1 MTHDTFAGARPVGLA
16 VPAARE
22 AAARPILDALKPGS
36 RVVMTTH
43 VNADGDG
50 TGSEVGLWHL
60 LAHLGV
66 KAEIANPTPF
76 PSRFDFLLAGLDGV
90 DRSRDGGR
98 AIERADV
105 VVVLDISHVSR
116 LGDLGR
122 LVEASRVPV
131 VCIDHHV
138 SPQSLPDGPR
148 LIDPTACATGEL
160 VYDVARTAGW
170 AISREAALGL
180 YVAILTD
187 TGGFRFS
194 NTSPRALEIA
204 ADLLRNG
211 LDPEDVYG
219 HVYASEPEGKLRLM
233 GEVLSTLV
241 VEDPPGIAWV
251 TVPPGALERHR
262 VDPTDLDG
270 VVELPRSVVGV
281 KLALLFREL
290 ANARI
295 KVSFRSVGDVDVAT
309 LAERFGGGGH
319 RKAAGAS
326 LEGSLG
332 EVQARVLEVAR
343 SMLTG
348 DSR

>member
-1 MTHDTFAGARPVGLA
+1 
-16 VPAARE
+16 
-22 AAARPILDALKPGS
+22 
-36 RVVMTTH
+36 
-43 VNADGDG
+43 
-50 TGSEVGLWHL
+50 
-60 LAHLGV
+60 
-66 KAEIANPTPF
+66 
-76 PSRFDFLLAGLDGV
+76 
-90 DRSRDGGR
+90 
-98 AIERADV
+98 
-105 VVVLDISHVSR
+105 
-116 LGDLGR
+116 
-122 LVEASRVPV
+122 
-131 VCIDHHV
+131 
-138 SPQSLPDGPR
+138 
-148 LIDPTACATGEL
+148 L